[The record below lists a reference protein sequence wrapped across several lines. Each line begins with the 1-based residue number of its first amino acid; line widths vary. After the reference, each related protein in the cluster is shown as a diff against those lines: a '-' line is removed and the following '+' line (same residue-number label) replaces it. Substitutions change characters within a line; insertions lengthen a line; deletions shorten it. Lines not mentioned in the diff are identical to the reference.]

1 MLGNWLYI
9 AIFAF
14 VALLIP
20 AAAILIAGILSPK
33 KPDPI
38 KNATYECGVETV
50 GPSWTQIKVQYYVFT
65 LVFLIFDVEAVLLFP
80 WAVAYNFL
88 PLYAVIEGVLFLLIL
103 TGGLVYAWRKGA
115 LEWF

>member
-9 AIFAF
+9 GIFAL
-14 VALLIP
+14 VALMMP
-20 AAAILIAGILSPK
+20 AITILIAGILSPK

-38 KNATYECGVETV
+38 KNSTYECGVETV
-50 GPSWTQIKVQYYVFT
+50 GPNWTQIKIQYYVFA

-80 WAVAYNFL
+80 WAVAYQFL
-88 PLYAVIEGVLFLLIL
+88 PLYAIIEGVLFLLIL
-103 TGGLVYAWRKGA
+103 VIGFFYAWRKGA